1 LKCKI
6 QSWIQ
11 ILTVILERLLSKLA
25 AFQIL
30 YDDQG
35 ELYHKIYLLPPQIVK
50 AEWWYSQFLLWDY
63 QNKPLLLTIACL
75 VYRIQEIG
83 THICTHIQT
92 YKRAHTCIHTHTRT
106 HTHTH
111 THTRAHTHTHTHAKT
126 HENIHTRVAL
136 EVAHA
141 SPHFILHLTN
151 GGMDMFTAFTLHSF
165 SLDHSSHTCG
175 CASLFNGSYI

>member
-111 THTRAHTHTHTHAKT
+111 THTRAHTHTHTHTQKHMKT
-126 HENIHTRVAL
+126 YTQEWRL
-136 EVAHA
+136 RLRMP
-141 SPHFILHLTN
+141 PHILY
-151 GGMDMFTAFTLHSF
+151 
-165 SLDHSSHTCG
+165 
-175 CASLFNGSYI
+175 YI